1 MKNFNEKYR
10 KRQFISRDKWS
21 DTYKAVNSV
30 TKEIVTLKVLNIQ
43 NQEEIKNIQS
53 KIETLKE
60 MESPNLISI
69 NSMESFVESEKT
81 YYYIE
86 CEDFAG
92 KKISEISEVEG
103 FDSVEAIKIMRQ
115 VAEGLKEFH
124 FKSFT
129 YGNLDCEDIY
139 VDNNGLVKLDT
150 TAYLKNINANE
161 DLEEEFSEEED
172 IFSLGVIL
180 FKLVTDNSEFKVGKC
195 KNYISDS
202 DLINIIDRATN
213 HKVNTYAD
221 LNEFISDANAYIE
234 YGGTSYDNGSSGYY
248 EEDYEEGGYDGYD
261 DYESEDDYYES
272 GAKKLIK
279 RIVACVA
286 VLLIIITAVKGVSL
300 LNAKKK
306 DASQDVSQVV
316 SNENIEPKEE
326 EDILDEEALEEEIA
340 EDEDTEDTIEDTIED
355 ITEADRESTSYYS
368 NYNNQEEYENTN
380 SNNTVN
386 SSINSDST
394 SNNNSSNSSNSS
406 NNSNNS
412 TNSNSNSNSY
422 RPNNRPSNNSSNNTN
437 NNNSNSNNNSNNSN
451 NNNAKPPIK
460 PPSNGDHTNTSD
472 SNTTESGEENTQSP
486 DVETSK
492 PETTPDEDTSGEISE
507 ESSESQLETE

>member
-30 TKEIVTLKVLNIQ
+30 TKEIVTLKILNIQ

-69 NSMESFVESEKT
+69 NSMESFVENEKT

-92 KKISEISEVEG
+92 KKISDISAIEG
-103 FDSVEAIKIMRQ
+103 FNSVEAIKIMRQ

-124 FKSFT
+124 FKSLT

-139 VDNNGLVKLDT
+139 IDNNGLVKLDT

-213 HKVNTYAD
+213 HKVHTYTD
-221 LNEFISDANAYIE
+221 LNEFISDANGYIE
-234 YGGTSYDNGSSGYY
+234 YGGTSYDNGRSDYY
-248 EEDYEEGGYDGYD
+248 DEDYEEDDYD
-261 DYESEDDYYES
+261 DYDEYEDDYYES
-272 GAKKLIK
+272 GFKKLIK

-286 VLLIIITAVKGVSL
+286 ILLIMITAVKGVSL
-300 LNAKKK
+300 LNAKKN
-306 DASQDVSQVV
+306 DDSQIV
-316 SNENIEPKEE
+316 SNENIEPEE
-326 EDILDEEALEEEIA
+326 EEEVLEEEPQEEEEID
-340 EDEDTEDTIEDTIED
+340 EEEDTEDTTEEDTEPI
-355 ITEADRESTSYYS
+355 STYS
-368 NYNNQEEYENTN
+368 AYNNQEEYDNTN
-380 SNNTVN
+380 SYNTVN
-386 SSINSDST
+386 SSTTNRDST

-412 TNSNSNSNSY
+412 TNTNSNSNSY
-422 RPNNRPSNNSSNNTN
+422 RPSNSPSNNNRPSNNNS
-437 NNNSNSNNNSNNSN
+437 SNSNNNNI
-451 NNNAKPPIK
+451 KPPSKPATKPTVK
-460 PPSNGDHTNTSD
+460 PPSNGDNTNNPGTNTP
-472 SNTTESGEENTQSP
+472 ESGGENNPGST
-486 DVETSK
+486 DVETPK
-492 PETTPDEDTSGEISE
+492 PETKPEEDTSGGTSE
-507 ESSESQLETE
+507 ESTESQLEVE

>member
-30 TKEIVTLKVLNIQ
+30 TKEIVTLKILNIQ
-43 NQEEIKNIQS
+43 NQEEVKNIQS

-69 NSMESFVESEKT
+69 NSMESFVENEKT

-92 KKISEISEVEG
+92 KKISDISAIEG
-103 FDSVEAIKIMRQ
+103 FNSVEVIKIMRQ

-221 LNEFISDANAYIE
+221 LNEFISDANGYIE
-234 YGGTSYDNGSSGYY
+234 YGGTSYDNGTSDYHEDDY
-248 EEDYEEGGYDGYD
+248 EEDGYDGYD
-261 DYESEDDYYES
+261 DYESEDEYYES

-306 DASQDVSQVV
+306 DASQDVSQIV

-355 ITEADRESTSYYS
+355 LTEADRESTSYYS
-368 NYNNQEEYENTN
+368 NYNDQEEYDNTN

-386 SSINSDST
+386 SSTNSDST

-422 RPNNRPSNNSSNNTN
+422 RPNNRPNNRPSDNSSNNTN

-451 NNNAKPPIK
+451 NNNAK

-486 DVETSK
+486 DVETPK
-492 PETTPDEDTSGEISE
+492 PETTPDEDTSGEINE
-507 ESSESQLETE
+507 ESSESQLEAE

>member
-30 TKEIVTLKVLNIQ
+30 TKEIVTLKILNIQ
-43 NQEEIKNIQS
+43 NQEEVKNIQS

-69 NSMESFVESEKT
+69 NSMESFVENEKT

-92 KKISEISEVEG
+92 KKISDISAIEG
-103 FDSVEAIKIMRQ
+103 FNSVEAIKIMRQ

-124 FKSFT
+124 FKSLT

-161 DLEEEFSEEED
+161 DLEEEFREEED

-202 DLINIIDRATN
+202 DFINIIDRATN
-213 HKVNTYAD
+213 HKVNTYSD

-234 YGGTSYDNGSSGYY
+234 YGGTSYDNGSSDYH
-248 EEDYEEGGYDGYD
+248 EEDYEEDGYGSYD

-286 VLLIIITAVKGVSL
+286 VLLIMITAIKGVSL
-300 LNAKKK
+300 LNAKKN
-306 DASQDVSQVV
+306 DDSQDVSQVV
-316 SNENIEPKEE
+316 SNENIELEDDKE
-326 EDILDEEALEEEIA
+326 ILGEEALEEEIA
-340 EDEDTEDTIEDTIED
+340 EEEDTEDA
-355 ITEADRESTSYYS
+355 TEADSESTSYYS
-368 NYNNQEEYENTN
+368 NYNDQEEYDNTN

-386 SSINSDST
+386 SSTNSDST

-406 NNSNNS
+406 NNPSNS

-422 RPNNRPSNNSSNNTN
+422 RPNNHPSDNSSNNTN
-437 NNNSNSNNNSNNSN
+437 NNNSNNNSNNSN
-451 NNNAKPPIK
+451 NNNTQLP
-460 PPSNGDHTNTSD
+460 TNED
-472 SNTTESGEENTQSP
+472 NTTSTPDSDQSGSEESP
-486 DVETSK
+486 DVETPK
-492 PETTPDEDTSGEISE
+492 PETTPGEDTSDGINE
-507 ESSESQLETE
+507 ESSESQLEAE

>member
-30 TKEIVTLKVLNIQ
+30 TKEIVTLKILNIQ

-69 NSMESFVESEKT
+69 NSMESFVENEKT

-92 KKISEISEVEG
+92 KKISEISAIEG
-103 FDSVEAIKIMRQ
+103 FNSVEAIKIMRQ

-139 VDNNGLVKLDT
+139 IDNNGLVKLDT
-150 TAYLKNINANE
+150 TAYLKNINSNE

-213 HKVNTYAD
+213 YKVNTYAD

-234 YGGTSYDNGSSGYY
+234 YGGTSYDNGTSDYHEDDY
-248 EEDYEEGGYDGYD
+248 EEDGYDGYG

-286 VLLIIITAVKGVSL
+286 ALLIMITAVKGVSL
-300 LNAKKK
+300 LNAKKN
-306 DASQDVSQVV
+306 DVSQDVSQVV
-316 SNENIEPKEE
+316 SNENIELEDDKE
-326 EDILDEEALEEEIA
+326 ILGEEALEEEIS
-340 EDEDTEDTIEDTIED
+340 EEEDTEDT
-355 ITEADRESTSYYS
+355 TEEKTEETTEEDRETIS
-368 NYNNQEEYENTN
+368 NYSTYNNREEYDNT
-380 SNNTVN
+380 NNTVN
-386 SSINSDST
+386 SSTNSDST
-394 SNNNSSNSSNSS
+394 SNNNSNSS
-406 NNSNNS
+406 NNSSNS
-412 TNSNSNSNSY
+412 INSNSNSNSY
-422 RPNNRPSNNSSNNTN
+422 RPNNRPNN
-437 NNNSNSNNNSNNSN
+437 NNSN
-451 NNNAKPPIK
+451 NNNNNSNNNHNNNDNNNTQPPV
-460 PPSNGDHTNTSD
+460 NEDNTTNTPDSD
-472 SNTTESGEENTQSP
+472 QSGSEESP

-492 PETTPDEDTSGEISE
+492 PETKPEDNTSDGINE
-507 ESSESQLETE
+507 ESTESQLETDTQLEVE

>member
-30 TKEIVTLKVLNIQ
+30 TKEIVTLKILNIQ

-69 NSMESFVESEKT
+69 NSMESFVENEKT

-92 KKISEISEVEG
+92 KKISDISAIEG
-103 FDSVEAIKIMRQ
+103 FNSVEAIKIMRQ

-124 FKSFT
+124 FKSLT

-139 VDNNGLVKLDT
+139 IDNNGLVKLDT

-213 HKVNTYAD
+213 YKVDTYTD

-234 YGGTSYDNGSSGYY
+234 YDGTSYDNGSSDYY
-248 EEDYEEGGYDGYD
+248 EEDEYD
-261 DYESEDDYYES
+261 DYEDDYYES
-272 GAKKLIK
+272 GVKKLIK

-300 LNAKKK
+300 LNAKKN
-306 DASQDVSQVV
+306 DVSEIV
-316 SNENIEPKEE
+316 SNESIDL
-326 EDILDEEALEEEIA
+326 ED
-340 EDEDTEDTIEDTIED
+340 
-355 ITEADRESTSYYS
+355 
-368 NYNNQEEYENTN
+368 
-380 SNNTVN
+380 
-386 SSINSDST
+386 
-394 SNNNSSNSSNSS
+394 
-406 NNSNNS
+406 
-412 TNSNSNSNSY
+412 
-422 RPNNRPSNNSSNNTN
+422 
-437 NNNSNSNNNSNNSN
+437 
-451 NNNAKPPIK
+451 
-460 PPSNGDHTNTSD
+460 
-472 SNTTESGEENTQSP
+472 
-486 DVETSK
+486 
-492 PETTPDEDTSGEISE
+492 
-507 ESSESQLETE
+507 